1 MQDMDMLH
9 RGLDVVDGML
19 RKLEEGNRIEI
30 ADVTMM
36 LKVLRCFADEH
47 GEERTLVSEIENA
60 LITKRGMDFLRSS
73 RRLASVLRNRVDKEK
88 SLSSISENSY
98 ACLVRLEQKYCPKP
112 VMNRLTQ
119 TAR

>member
-1 MQDMDMLH
+1 MLH

-47 GEERTLVSEIENA
+47 GEERALVSEIENA
-60 LITKRGMDFLRSS
+60 LISKRGMDFVRSS
-73 RRLASVLRNRVDKEK
+73 RRLASVLRNRVE
-88 SLSSISENSY
+88 SAQATPSTVNENSH